1 VVSAVFLDRDG
12 VINANLERNGKPV
25 APTSLSE
32 FRILP
37 GVIEGVRLLK
47 EAGFLLV
54 VVTNQPDVANGL
66 TPRPTV
72 EAMHAEIRRQLPI
85 DDIVVCFHADADKC
99 SCRKPKPG
107 MIFDAAARHGI
118 DLASSYLVGDRW
130 RDVNESRLGFF
141 GVQMGQIGLFQGAP
155 LDAGEREVRRV
166 TAGELLEL
174 FQGRRFVRFEFD
186 TLSEKDFEGADF
198 GQGPRLFVGDHNVI
212 AISWRKRSPHHR
224 QRFG

>member
-1 VVSAVFLDRDG
+1 MSGVAPEAAEERNQVVSAVFLDRDG

-130 RDVNESRLGFF
+130 RDVH
-141 GVQMGQIGLFQGAP
+141 
-155 LDAGEREVRRV
+155 AGRSAGCRTIFIDYGYPQDQPHQPDKVAHSLRE
-166 TAGELLEL
+166 A
-174 FQGRRFVRFEFD
+174 
-186 TLSEKDFEGADF
+186 ADF
-198 GQGPRLFVGDHNVI
+198 ILERHAAGGSVGDGT
-212 AISWRKRSPHHR
+212 AR
-224 QRFG
+224 G